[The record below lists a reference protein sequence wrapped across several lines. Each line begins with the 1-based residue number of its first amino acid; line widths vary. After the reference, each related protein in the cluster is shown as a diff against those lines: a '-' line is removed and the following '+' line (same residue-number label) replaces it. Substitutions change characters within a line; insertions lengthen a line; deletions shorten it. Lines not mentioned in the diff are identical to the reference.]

1 MTVVTSGLLLSAG
14 INLLTKEAS
23 ASSAVSGLTASPVE
37 YLPSASFLITPSV
50 SKKSLVPVAF
60 LT

>member
-14 INLLTKEAS
+14 INLLTKDAS

-37 YLPSASFLITPSV
+37 YLPSAPLASTPSV
-50 SKKSLVPVAF
+50 TKKFSVSVRF